1 MKTIKILTIL
11 FALLASAGSNAQLLK
26 KLGKRAE
33 RAAERAVERRVE
45 RETEK
50 STDRALDSII
60 DAPKKGKKKRKKKNR
75 DKDNDDSQDVIG
87 GSNSEGTTQSPQYEV
102 NSNFDFRPGNVAVFE
117 DNFSRDQPGD
127 FPAKWDANGS
137 GEIVTVNGEKWF
149 RLSNQAT
156 FLPMANTNLPDNY
169 PIEFDLL
176 TQGMDK
182 KTSSQAMITLILDD
196 NSNFKKGKNWSMV
209 ELSPVQYTDSQGVIE
224 KVEGGSRVMR
234 NKIGKDIRSYTNK
247 AARVSIAVNKTRM
260 RVWMDDNKIVDIPR
274 LVAKGASNFK
284 LHLRSLRDPR
294 NIDEVYIAN
303 FRLAKTGADNRSK
316 LITKGSLSTNAIL
329 FNTGSA
335 TIKSGNNPVIKEVG
349 DAMNSVQS
357 MRIEIIGHTD
367 SDGNSDTNLKL
378 SKDRAQAV
386 KDQLVIHFGIA
397 SNRITTSGKGQEMPV
412 ADNGTKEGKAQNRR
426 VEFKKL

>member
-11 FALLASAGSNAQLLK
+11 FALFASAGSNAQLLK

-60 DAPKKGKKKRKKKNR
+60 DAPKKGKKKRKKRNK

-87 GSNSEGTTQSPQYEV
+87 GSNSEGTSQSPQYEV
-102 NSNFDFRPGNVAVFE
+102 NSNFDFKPGNVAVFE
-117 DNFSRDQPGD
+117 DNFNRDQPGD

-137 GEIVTVNGEKWF
+137 GEIVMVNGEKWF

-156 FLPMANTNLPDNY
+156 FLPMVNTNLPDNY
-169 PIEFDLL
+169 TIEFDLL

-234 NKIGKDIRSYTNK
+234 NKIGKDIRTYTNK

-294 NIDEVYIAN
+294 NLDEVYISN

-316 LITKGSLSTNAIL
+316 LITEGSLSTNAIL

-335 TIKSGNNPVIKEVG
+335 TIKSGNNSVIKEVG
-349 DAMNSVQS
+349 EAMNSVPS

-367 SDGNSDTNLKL
+367 SDGNADTNLRL

-386 KDQLVIHFGIA
+386 KDQLVNNFGIA
-397 SNRITTSGKGQEMPV
+397 SNRITTSGKGEQMPV